1 MNNVNNKK
9 AAQRIAIVADDNK
22 RTSLIEW
29 SYFNKD
35 VLATHELTAI
45 SETAEILDGTL
56 KTPVKK
62 LFTRNTGGYEQLAAL
77 IEAGEFDVLFFF
89 AEPAIEKEKDN
100 DLKKVLILAAKY
112 NVMIA
117 CNDVTIDLLMKEI
130 LNKTN
135 RVVPVTSSRGFIK
148 QILPFINRAAL

>member
-1 MNNVNNKK
+1 MNNANNKR
-9 AAQRIAIVADDNK
+9 ATQRIAIVADDNK

-35 VLATHELTAI
+35 LLATHELTAI
-45 SETAEILDGTL
+45 SETAEILEGTL
-56 KTPVKK
+56 KTAVKK
-62 LFTRNTGGYEQLAAL
+62 IFTRNTGGYEQLAAL
-77 IEAGEFDVLFFF
+77 IEAGEIDALFFF

-135 RVVPVTSSRGFIK
+135 RAVPVTSSRGFIK

>member
-1 MNNVNNKK
+1 MNNANNKK
-9 AAQRIAIVADDNK
+9 ATQRIAIVADDNK

-35 VLATHELTAI
+35 LLATHELTAI
-45 SETAEILDGTL
+45 SETAEILEGTL
-56 KTPVKK
+56 KTAVKK
-62 LFTRNTGGYEQLAAL
+62 IFTRNTGGYEQLAAL
-77 IEAGEFDVLFFF
+77 IEAGEIDALFFF

-112 NVMIA
+112 NVMLA

>member
-1 MNNVNNKK
+1 MNNANNKR
-9 AAQRIAIVADDNK
+9 ATQRIAIVADDNK

-35 VLATHELTAI
+35 LLATHELTAI
-45 SETAEILDGTL
+45 SETAEILEGTL
-56 KTPVKK
+56 KTAVKK
-62 LFTRNTGGYEQLAAL
+62 IFTRNTGGYEQLAAL
-77 IEAGEFDVLFFF
+77 IEAGEIDALFFF

-112 NVMIA
+112 NVMMA

-135 RVVPVTSSRGFIK
+135 QVVPVTSSRGFIK